1 MRIGDVLKS
10 GKVENKTKNTDTIKN
25 NSIIKSLFSAEML
38 QQENEAD
45 RYKQEIEELRKE
57 IEIVGDSIEKEPTIP
72 NFQHFRNILSRLAK
86 RINSEAYRLEKCGGT
101 PQNPRYYEIIT
112 TIDFEADALYNLIIR
127 EQKNNMAITAKVI
140 CIKGLVVDLIS

>member
-10 GKVENKTKNTDTIKN
+10 SKIENKSKKTDINKNS
-25 NSIIKSLFSAEML
+25 SIINSLFSAEML

-45 RYKQEIEELRKE
+45 KYKQEIDELRKE
-57 IEIVGDSIEKEPTIP
+57 IEIAGDSIEKEPTIP
-72 NFQHFRNILSRLAK
+72 NFKLFRNILSRLAK

-101 PQNPRYYEIIT
+101 PHNPRYYEIIT
-112 TIDFEADALYNLIIR
+112 TINFEADALYNLIIR

-140 CIKGLVVDLIS
+140 GIKGLVVDLMS

>member
-10 GKVENKTKNTDTIKN
+10 SKVENKTKKTETTKN
-25 NSIIKSLFSAEML
+25 SSIIKSLFSAEML

-45 RYKQEIEELRKE
+45 KYKQEIDELRKE
-57 IEIVGDSIEKEPTIP
+57 IEIVGDSIENEPTIP
-72 NFQHFRNILSRLAK
+72 NFKLFRNILSRLAK

-112 TIDFEADALYNLIIR
+112 TINFEADALFNLIIR

-140 CIKGLVVDLIS
+140 GIKGLVVDLIS

>member
-10 GKVENKTKNTDTIKN
+10 SKVENKTKNTDTIKN

-140 CIKGLVVDLIS
+140 SIKGLVVDLIS